1 MKKMVNKLEAK
12 IMKKNYLLLIA
23 ASVALAFTACSTKE
37 LDLPEEK
44 ESGVA
49 EEMKHVSLSATT
61 ENDNSTKV
69 TLDGTTYG
77 WSSGVDKLMVTTTDG
92 LVESST
98 FSSDGHFTLDYSGS
112 RDGYAV
118 IPSTFLTGYDGSNL
132 TITYPSSYDISS
144 YITDSYLA
152 GGKYDAAGA
161 YLPIPMIATST
172 EGDDN
177 LKFYALGA
185 LVRVTISDVPVG
197 TKKLFI
203 TFNQT
208 VTGNF
213 TVTSPIPGTNSVAV
227 VDASTPST
235 VEFTISAD
243 GITPEQAVNN
253 FVLYIPVPTTSGLG
267 IASSSKTKATV
278 ERNNGYAWAV
288 HAITYTGNKGYFQ
301 TTDGIYEFA
310 PGNLLAYKTTSGKAD
325 ITYSFE
331 DPLIS
336 TRGAMNDDPH
346 LRSSEARYT
355 KGDVI
360 ARSISPLLSELG
372 SDGNGYQYQDV
383 FSWDVLR
390 AIVGDLPDDTE
401 KGAGYYLA
409 DNEKYTWNSSYY
421 DTHDYYNFAANAIE
435 IDGKTWSVPTEKFW
449 ATMVYLY
456 ENVGYDVNRTGVL
469 ATVSGRTNAQFS
481 KMKVLVTGNDT
492 YDGYG
497 YTFSDEKLYVPG
509 TLFFPDGYVDQTDL
523 LGAPNRRGFSS
534 DDATPSISIDQF
546 NEMIANGAVF
556 LNSSGM
562 HVEAD
567 ADPANWAWSWVPL
580 RYSGDKDYATG
591 EEYRYCGYYISS
603 TITFSLNKTTHE
615 YQPHTSGNFGLSGFN
630 CLYNGGSASSTRPLE
645 RSYLVRLVREV
656 VTPGAS
662 SGAEERDGW
671 DTAE

>member
-12 IMKKNYLLLIA
+12 IMKKNYLFLIA

-77 WSSGVDKLMVTTTDG
+77 WSSGVDKLMVTTTGG
-92 LVESST
+92 LVESSA
-98 FSSDGHFTLDYSGS
+98 FSDGHFTLEYSGN

-118 IPSTFLTGYDGSNL
+118 VPSSFLTAADGSNL

-172 EGDDN
+172 EGVSN
-177 LKFYALGA
+177 LTFYALGA
-185 LVRVTISDVPVG
+185 LVRVTVSDVPVG

-213 TVTSPIPGTNSVAV
+213 TIASPTPGTNSIAVA
-227 VDASTPST
+227 DTSTPST

-243 GITPEQAVNN
+243 GITPEQAANS
-253 FVLYIPVPTTSGLG
+253 FVLYIPVPTTTGLG
-267 IASSSKTKATV
+267 IASSSKTKASV
-278 ERNNGYAWAV
+278 ARNMGYAWSV

-310 PGNLLAYKTTSGKAD
+310 SGNLLAHKNGSGV
-325 ITYSFE
+325 IEYSFE

-346 LRSSEARYT
+346 YSSKDT
-355 KGDVI
+355 KGDRI
-360 ARSISPLLSELG
+360 GRSISPLLSDLG
-372 SDGNGYQYQDV
+372 NNRYQDV
-383 FSWDVLR
+383 FSFDVLR
-390 AIVGDLPDDTE
+390 ALVGDLPVDSE
-401 KGAGYYLA
+401 KGAGYYLT

-421 DTHDYYNFAANAIE
+421 DNHDYYNFAINSFE
-435 IDGKTWSVPTEKFW
+435 LDGKTWSVPTERFW
-449 ATMVYLY
+449 CAFSRIYTFYPG
-456 ENVGYDVNRTGVL
+456 EKKYDVNRTGSL
-469 ATVSGRTNAQFS
+469 ATVSGVTGAQFS
-481 KMKVLVTGNDT
+481 KMKVLVTGNET

-497 YTFSDEKLYVPG
+497 YSISDALYIPG
-509 TLFFPDGYVDQTDL
+509 TLLFPDGYVDQTDL
-523 LGAPNRRGFSS
+523 LINPDNLASKPNGRPSS
-534 DDATPSISIDQF
+534 DAITPNISVDQF
-546 NEMIANGAVF
+546 NTMINNGAVF
-556 LNSSGM
+556 LVSAGQ
-562 HVEAD
+562 HIEGDVD
-567 ADPANWAWSWVPL
+567 TGTLLDPTEWNWNWAPNPGTTN
-580 RYSGDKDYATG
+580 YY
-591 EEYRYCGYYISS
+591 GYYISS
-603 TITFSLNKTTHE
+603 TISFDAGNFVFAAHA
-615 YQPHTSGNFGLSGFN
+615 SGNFFPRGFN
-630 CLYNGGSASSTRPLE
+630 CGFNGGAAFASRRTWN
-645 RSYLVRLVREV
+645 SYSVRLIREV
-656 VTPGAS
+656 LTPGAS
-662 SGAEERDGW
+662 AGAETRDSW
-671 DTAE
+671 DIAE

>member
-1 MKKMVNKLEAK
+1 
-12 IMKKNYLLLIA
+12 MKKNYLFLIA

-77 WSSGVDKLMVTTTDG
+77 WSSGVDKLMVTTTGG

-185 LVRVTISDVPVG
+185 LVRVTVSDVPVG

-243 GITPEQAVNN
+243 GITPEQAANS
-253 FVLYIPVPTTSGLG
+253 FVLYIPVPKTTGLG
-267 IASSSKTKATV
+267 IASSSKTKASV
-278 ERNNGYAWAV
+278 ARNMGYAWSV
-288 HAITYTGNKGYFQ
+288 HAITYIGNKGYFQ

-336 TRGAMNDDPH
+336 TRGKMDDDPH
-346 LRSSEARYT
+346 LYT
-355 KGDVI
+355 GTDESKGDI
-360 ARSISPLLSELG
+360 ISRSISPLLSELG
-372 SDGNGYQYQDV
+372 SDGNGFEYQDV

-390 AIVGDLPDDTE
+390 AIVGDLPVDSE
-401 KGAGYYLA
+401 KGAGYYLT
-409 DNEKYTWNSSYY
+409 DDEKYQWDSPYYQDPVTGDVRNNYY
-421 DTHDYYNFAANAIE
+421 DFATNAIE
-435 IDGKTWSVPTEKFW
+435 IGGKTWSVPTERFW
-449 ATMVYLY
+449 CAFTRQFTSNPS
-456 ENVGYDVNRTGVL
+456 EKKYDVNRTGIL
-469 ATVSGRTNAQFS
+469 ATVSGMTNAQFA
-481 KMKVLVTGNDT
+481 KVKVLVTGNDT

-497 YTFSDEKLYVPG
+497 YPFSDGKNYIPG

-523 LGAPNRRGFSS
+523 LGTKNNRPSNY
-534 DDATPSISIDQF
+534 DIAPSISYEQYV
-546 NEMIANGAVF
+546 EMISKGAVF
-556 LNSSGM
+556 LGAVGQHLESN
-562 HVEAD
+562 AD
-567 ADPANWAWSWVPL
+567 KSQWNWSMVPI
-580 RYSGDKDYATG
+580 SVGG
-591 EEYRYCGYYISS
+591 YRFYGYYLSS
-603 TITFSLNKTTHE
+603 SLSFDTLNFE
-615 YQPHTSGNFGLSGFN
+615 FLEHTSGRFNGRGLN
-630 CLYNGGSASSTRPLE
+630 CGDNGGAAFASRPLD
-645 RSYLVRLVREV
+645 RSYSVRLI
-656 VTPGAS
+656 
-662 SGAEERDGW
+662 RDLN
-671 DTAE
+671 